1 MTAQVIDGRKLAE
14 SLRTTVAQEV
24 SALQR
29 DGITCRLATVSVGD
43 DDRANLYER
52 RIAATAAELRVG
64 HTHIGLA
71 HDAGQLD
78 VIETIAA
85 LNDDPSISAIL
96 ILRPLPDHLDEA
108 ELFGSLAPTKDIDG
122 VHPENLGLLAAGT
135 PRFVSP
141 TAASAFHAL
150 DEWIDQS
157 GIDNRRFYHNA
168 LVVVV
173 GRSVNVGRPALLLAL
188 QRQAAVE
195 SVDEWASRQGQL
207 GWHTRRADV
216 LIVAAGSPELIRA
229 EHVREGTV
237 VLDVGIN
244 TVRDETGIR
253 IVGDVDF
260 TQVRSRARA
269 VTPVPGGIGPLTD
282 LWVMRNTA
290 AAARLSSTP
299 AALPAGIA
307 TPERQP

>member
-1 MTAQVIDGRKLAE
+1 MTAQVIDGRKLAVT
-14 SLRTTVAQEV
+14 LRATVAQEV
-24 SALQR
+24 SALAR
-29 DGITCRLATVSVGD
+29 EGIPCRLATVSVGD
-43 DDRANLYER
+43 DDRAKLYEH
-52 RIAATAAELRVG
+52 RIAATAADLHVG

-71 HDAGQLD
+71 HDVGQRD
-78 VIETIAA
+78 VIEAITT
-85 LNDDPSISAIL
+85 LNDDPSVSAIL
-96 ILRPLPDHLDEA
+96 ILRPLPEALDEG
-108 ELFGSLAPTKDIDG
+108 ELFASIAPTKDVDG
-122 VHPENLGLLAAGT
+122 VHPENLGLLAVGQ

-150 DEWIDQS
+150 DEWIEQS
-157 GIDNRRFYHNA
+157 GVDSRDFYHDS

-173 GRSVNVGRPALLLAL
+173 GRSANVGKPALLLAL
-188 QRQAAVE
+188 QRQAAAE
-195 SVDEWASRQGQL
+195 SVDEWASRHGQL

-260 TQVRSRARA
+260 AQVRSRARA

-290 AAARLSSTP
+290 VAARLNCSP
-299 AALPAGIA
+299 AALAGI
-307 TPERQP
+307 

>member
-1 MTAQVIDGRKLAE
+1 MTAQVIDGLKLADT
-14 SLRTTVAQEV
+14 LRATVAQEL
-24 SALQR
+24 SALTQ
-29 DGITCRLATVSVGD
+29 DGIACRLATVSVGG
-43 DDRANLYER
+43 DDRAKLYER
-52 RIAATAAELRVG
+52 RIAATAADLKVG
-64 HTHIGLA
+64 HTHVELGYNVA
-71 HDAGQLD
+71 QQA

-85 LNDDPSISAIL
+85 LNDDPSISGIL
-96 ILRPLPDHLDEA
+96 ILRPLPDHLEET
-108 ELFGSLAPTKDIDG
+108 ELFASIAPTKDIDG
-122 VHPENLGLLAAGT
+122 VHPENLGLLAVSR

-157 GIDNRRFYHNA
+157 GINSREFYHHS

-173 GRSVNVGRPALLLAL
+173 GRSANVGTPALFLAL
-188 QRQAAVE
+188 QRQAAAE
-195 SVDEWASRQGQL
+195 SVDEWASRHGQL

-216 LIVAAGSPELIRA
+216 LIVAVGAPELIRA

-244 TVRDETGIR
+244 TVRDETGTR

-260 TQVRSRARA
+260 AQVRSRARA

-290 AAARLSSTP
+290 LAARLNCSS
-299 AALPAGIA
+299 AALSVGIG
-307 TPERQP
+307 TS

>member
-1 MTAQVIDGRKLAE
+1 MTAQVIDGRKLADT
-14 SLRTTVAQEV
+14 LRATVAQEV
-24 SALQR
+24 SALER
-29 DGITCRLATVSVGD
+29 DGIACRLATVSVGG
-43 DDRANLYER
+43 DDRAKLYGR
-52 RIAATAAELRVG
+52 RIAATAADLHVG
-64 HTHIGLA
+64 HTHVDLA
-71 HDAGQLD
+71 YDVAPHAVIDA
-78 VIETIAA
+78 ITT
-85 LNDDPSISAIL
+85 LNEDPSISGIL
-96 ILRPLPDHLDEA
+96 ILRPLPDHLEEA
-108 ELFGSLAPTKDIDG
+108 ELFASIAATKDIDG
-122 VHPENLGLLAAGT
+122 VHPENLGLLAMGR

-157 GIDNRRFYHNA
+157 GINSREFYHHS

-173 GRSVNVGRPALLLAL
+173 GRSANVGKPALFLAL
-188 QRQAAVE
+188 QRQAAAE
-195 SVDEWASRQGQL
+195 SVDEWASRHGQL

-244 TVRDETGIR
+244 AIRDETGMR

-260 TQVRSRARA
+260 AQVRSRARA

-290 AAARLSSTP
+290 LAARLNCTP
-299 AALPAGIA
+299 AAHSAGIG
-307 TPERQP
+307 TS